1 MKYENLSRLLT
12 IIETDTSHMGMFE
25 ADITKNNN
33 NVKENLF
40 LFIKSH
46 CKDFDWN
53 RSSKAKRNL

>member
-33 NVKENLF
+33 NVKDFF